1 MKKILLTGGTGFIG
15 RSILPILRE
24 YFEVDAPPRS
34 ELDTVSPESVHAFFA
49 GRRYDAVIHSA
60 NCNPVR
66 NPQCDGTVNM
76 LEASLRAFFNLRK
89 ESGSYGRLFYFG
101 SGAEYDKRYEIKSI
115 REEEIGRSIPADTY
129 GFAKYIMNEMARSSE
144 AIYNL
149 RVLGCYGP
157 TDSKSKFIRDAIDC
171 CLEERAVTIR
181 QDCMFDYTYVDDIG
195 HIVCRMLDMDLKYH
209 DYNICT
215 GKRVALSEIA
225 SIVNRQMGNNR
236 PVEIAAPGW
245 NREYTADNSRL
256 LTELGDFGFTSLEDG
271 IAKQIVWQKGL

>member
-24 YFEVDAPPRS
+24 HFEVDAPPRS

-49 GRRYDAVIHSA
+49 GRLYDAVIHSA

-66 NPQCDGTVNM
+66 NPQCDGPVDM
-76 LEASLRAFFNLRK
+76 LDASLRAFLNLK
-89 ESGSYGRLFYFG
+89 SVSSHYGRMFYFG

-129 GFAKYIMNEMARSSE
+129 GFAKYIMNELARASKN
-144 AIYNL
+144 IYNL
-149 RVLGCYGP
+149 RIFGCYGP

-195 HIVCRMLDMDLKYH
+195 RIICRLIDMDLKYH
-209 DYNICT
+209 DYNVCT
-215 GKRVALSEIA
+215 GTRVALSEIA
-225 SIVNRQMGNNR
+225 AVVNWQMGNYRN
-236 PVEIAAPGW
+236 VEIAAPGW

-256 LTELGDFGFTSLEDG
+256 IVELGDFAFTSLEEG
-271 IAKQIVWQKGL
+271 IARQIAWQKGL